1 MSVLASS
8 PVFSDIDAAGFA
20 AEFFGISGSVTP
32 LPGERDQNFLV
43 TTKSGRSYVLKI
55 ANAAEDRS
63 ILEAQHQA
71 MDFLGQHLS
80 FCPETMPAR
89 SNDYL
94 VPVSSEMTGTH
105 LVRLVSYIQG
115 TPMGLVKRRS
125 PALFMDLGRSLARMD
140 KALAGFSH
148 PALHRDFHWDLANAS
163 GVVNQYIFH
172 VTDTQLRD
180 LIQQCTCEFEN
191 TTLPRLQTLRK
202 SVIHND
208 ANDYNVLA
216 GGGSDLYSRN
226 QSVTG
231 IIDFGDM
238 VYSHTVCDP
247 AIAAAYAVL
256 DMPDPLQTAARVVK
270 GYHGIYPLEETEISV
285 LFSLICMRLCVS
297 ACLAAFQQKQRPDDP
312 YLRIS
317 QAPIK
322 KALPKLTSVDTQFA
336 TGVFR
341 SACGLDA
348 FPGSL
353 QVQAWLSENRHL
365 CFPVMGEPFTQ
376 ETCTVLDLGVDSPL
390 VSGDPTAPAPDDFA
404 RHLSARL
411 KQAGARYGIG
421 RYKETRLGQSSFL
434 EPYPVPEK
442 GVTPTVHLCV
452 EVVAPQDATV
462 YAPFAGRVHSVTKIR
477 AAEDLGPALVLA
489 HNPAQGIA
497 FYTIFRGISSRATA
511 CLSLGQKIEKGQAFA
526 AISSKTE
533 NGGWP
538 SHVRMQLVTR
548 LMDYGSDFPS
558 ACTQD
563 QTAVWTQ
570 ICLDPNLVLQIPDSC
585 FPKPRP
591 NKQETLAARRRCIS
605 DNLSIGYHD
614 PVKIVRGWQQ
624 YLFDDTGRQFLDAYN
639 NVPHVGH
646 CHPVV
651 IQAGVKQMKCLNT
664 NTRYLHDAITAYA
677 DKLSA
682 TMPDPLAVCFFLNS
696 ASEANELAVRLAK
709 AHTGQK
715 DFIVLEGAYHGNTNT
730 LIDMSPYKHGGPGGE
745 GPPDWVHTA
754 PVADVYRGP
763 YKKDDP
769 LAGKKYADQVQKI
782 ILKLAA
788 DNKKP
793 AGFIAESYPSV
804 GGQIIFPPAYLAQ
817 VYAHVR
823 AAGGVCIAD
832 EVQTGYGRIGTH
844 FYAFLA
850 QNVVP
855 DIVILGKP
863 IGNGHPIGALIT
875 TKEIAQS
882 FVTGME
888 FFSTFGGNTVSC
900 ATGLKVLEIT
910 LAENLQENAQKVGT
924 HLLARLRSL
933 KKRYQIIGDVRGSG
947 LFIGMELV
955 RDHKTLE
962 PADQEA
968 SFVVNRMRDKG
979 ILMGTD
985 GPLHNVLK
993 IRPPL
998 VITKQDA
1005 DTIADTMDE
1014 IFAED
1019 FA

>member
-1 MSVLASS
+1 MSVLAST
-8 PVFSDIDAAGFA
+8 PVFSDTEA
-20 AEFFGISGSVTP
+20 AEFAADFFGMSGRVTL

-43 TTKSGRSYVLKI
+43 TAESGRSCVLKI

-63 ILEAQHQA
+63 ILEAQHHA
-71 MDFLGQHLS
+71 MDFLGQHIS
-80 FCPETMPAR
+80 FCPKTVPAQ
-89 SNDYL
+89 NGDYL
-94 VPVSSEMTGTH
+94 VEVRSEKTGTH

-125 PALFMDLGRSLARMD
+125 PELFMDLGRSLARMD
-140 KALAGFSH
+140 SALAGFSH
-148 PALHRDFHWDLANAS
+148 PAVHRDFHWDLANAS
-163 GVVNQYIFH
+163 GVVNQYITH
-172 VTDTQLRD
+172 VTDTRLRD
-180 LIQQCTCEFEN
+180 LIQKCTREFEN
-191 TTLPRLQTLRK
+191 TTLPLLQSLRK

-216 GGGSDLYSRN
+216 GGGTDLYSKN

-238 VYSHTVCDP
+238 VYSCTVCDP

-256 DMPDPLQTAARVVK
+256 DMPDPLQTAAQVIK
-270 GYHGIYPLEETEISV
+270 GYHQTYPLGETEISV
-285 LFSLICMRLCVS
+285 LFNLICMRLCVS
-297 ACLAAFQQKQRPDDP
+297 ACLAAIQQKQRPDDP

-317 QAPIK
+317 QAPIQ
-322 KALPKLTSVDTQFA
+322 KALPILACIDPQFA
-336 TGVFR
+336 TVVFR
-341 SACGLDA
+341 SACGLDP
-348 FPGSL
+348 FPTNRT
-353 QVQAWLSENRHL
+353 VRTWLAKNRHL
-365 CFPVMGEPFTQ
+365 CFPVMGEPLTR

-390 VSGDPTAPAPDDFA
+390 VSGDPTKMAGDDFV

-411 KQAGARYGIG
+411 KQTGARYGIG
-421 RYKETRLGQSSFL
+421 RYKEARLRQSSFFQAD
-434 EPYPVPEK
+434 PVPEK
-442 GVTPTVHLCV
+442 GTTPCVHLCM
-452 EVVAPQDATV
+452 EVVVLKDARV
-462 YAPFAGRVHSVTKIR
+462 YAPFAGRIYSMTKTGTS
-477 AAEDLGPALVLA
+477 EDQGTALVLE
-489 HNPAQGIA
+489 HTPGPGIV
-497 FYTIFRGISSRATA
+497 FHTIFRGLSSRSTA
-511 CLSLGQKIEKGQAFA
+511 CLSPGEKIEKGQAFA
-526 AISSKTE
+526 AIASSAE

-538 SHVRMQLVTR
+538 PHVRIQLVNS
-548 LMDYGSDFPS
+548 LMGYGCDFPS
-558 ACTQD
+558 ACCQD
-563 QTAVWTQ
+563 QAAVWTQ
-570 ICLDPNLVLQIPDSC
+570 ICLDPNLVLQVPDSC
-585 FPKPRP
+585 FPLPRP
-591 NKQETLAARRRCIS
+591 TKQETLAARRRCIS

-646 CHPVV
+646 CHPAV

-664 NTRYLHDAITAYA
+664 NTRYLHDTIIAYA

-682 TMPDPLAVCFFLNS
+682 TMPDPLEVCFFLNS

-709 AHTGQK
+709 AHTGQN
-715 DFIVLEGAYHGNTNT
+715 DFIVLEGAYHGNTST

-745 GPPDWVHTA
+745 GPPNWVHTA
-754 PVADVYRGP
+754 PAADVYRGP
-763 YKKDDP
+763 YKNDDP
-769 LAGKKYADQVQKI
+769 LAGKKYADRVRNI
-782 ILKLAA
+782 IQKLAA

-804 GGQIIFPPAYLAQ
+804 GGQIVFPPAYLAG
-817 VYAHVR
+817 VYDHVR

-832 EVQTGYGRIGTH
+832 EVQTGYGRIGSH
-844 FYAFLA
+844 FYAFSA

-863 IGNGHPIGALIT
+863 IGNGHPVAALVT

-900 ATGLKVLEIT
+900 AIGLKVLEIT
-910 LAENLQENAQKVGT
+910 LAENLQKNAQTVGT

-933 KKRYQIIGDVRGSG
+933 KKRFQIIGDVRGSG

-955 RDHKTLE
+955 RNHQTLE
-962 PADQEA
+962 PADKEA

-985 GPLHNVLK
+985 GPLHNVVK

-998 VITKQDA
+998 VITKQNA
-1005 DTIADTMDE
+1005 DTIADTME
-1014 IFAED
+1014 AVFAED

>member
-1 MSVLASS
+1 MSVLAST
-8 PVFSDIDAAGFA
+8 PVFSDIDAAEFA
-20 AEFFGISGSVTP
+20 AEFFGISGSVTS

-43 TTKSGRSYVLKI
+43 TAKSGRSYVLKI

-94 VPVSSEMTGTH
+94 VPVRSEKTGTH

-125 PALFMDLGRSLARMD
+125 PDLFMDLGRSLARMD

-148 PALHRDFHWDLANAS
+148 PAVHRDFHWDLANAAE
-163 GVVNQYIFH
+163 VVIQYISH
-172 VTDTQLRD
+172 VTDTFLRD
-180 LIQQCTCEFEN
+180 LILKCTREFEN
-191 TTLPRLQTLRK
+191 TTRPLLQNLRK

-216 GGGSDLYSRN
+216 GGGTDLYSRN

-256 DMPDPLQTAARVVK
+256 DMPDPLQTAGLVIK
-270 GYHGIYPLEETEISV
+270 GYHEIYPLDETEISL

-312 YLRIS
+312 YLLIS

-322 KALPKLTSVDTQFA
+322 KALPELASVDPQFA

-341 SACGLDA
+341 SACGLD
-348 FPGSL
+348 PLPKSRP
-353 QVQAWLSENRHL
+353 VQAWLAKNPHL
-365 CFPVMGEPFTQ
+365 CFPVMGEPLTQ

-390 VSGDPTAPAPDDFA
+390 VSGDPTALAGDDFA

-411 KQAGARYGIG
+411 KQAGTGYGIG
-421 RYKETRLGQSSFL
+421 RYKETRLRQASFSKS
-434 EPYPVPEK
+434 YPVPEK
-442 GVTPTVHLCV
+442 GISPSVHLCM
-452 EVVAPQDATV
+452 EVVAPQDASV
-462 YAPFAGRVHSVTKIR
+462 FAPFAGRIHSVTKNG
-477 AAEDLGPALVLA
+477 ATEDQGAALVLE
-489 HNPAQGIA
+489 HTPVPGIV
-497 FYTIFRGISSRATA
+497 FYTIFSQ
-511 CLSLGQKIEKGQAFA
+511 LSKRSIARLSPGEKIEKGQAFA
-526 AISSKTE
+526 TIASSNE
-533 NGGWP
+533 NGGSP
-538 SHVRMQLVTR
+538 PHVRLQLVSH
-548 LMDYGSDFPS
+548 LMGYGSDFPS
-558 ACTQD
+558 ACRPD
-563 QTAVWTQ
+563 QTGVWTD
-570 ICLDPNLVLQIPDSC
+570 ICLDPNLVLQLPDNC
-585 FPKPRP
+585 FPLPRP
-591 NKQETLAARRRCIS
+591 GKQETLAARRRCIS

-614 PVKIVRGWQQ
+614 PVKIARGWQQ

-646 CHPVV
+646 CHPAV

-664 NTRYLHDAITAYA
+664 NTRYLHDAIIAYA

-682 TMPDPLAVCFFLNS
+682 TMPDPLEVCFFLNS

-745 GPPDWVHTA
+745 GPPNWVHTA

-763 YKKDDP
+763 YKEEDP
-769 LAGKKYADQVQKI
+769 LAGKKYADHVQKI
-782 ILKLAA
+782 ILKLAE

-793 AGFIAESYPSV
+793 GGFIAESYPSV
-804 GGQIIFPPAYLAQ
+804 GGQIIFPPAYLAR

-850 QNVVP
+850 QDVVP

-863 IGNGHPIGALIT
+863 IGNGHPIGALVT

-900 ATGLKVLEIT
+900 AIGLKVLEIT
-910 LAENLQENAQKVGT
+910 LADNLQENAQKVGT
-924 HLLARLRSL
+924 HLLERLRSL
-933 KKRYQIIGDVRGSG
+933 KKRYKIIGDVRGSG

-985 GPLHNVLK
+985 GPLHNVVK

-1005 DTIADTMDE
+1005 DTIADTMEE

>member
-1 MSVLASS
+1 MSVLVST

-43 TTKSGRSYVLKI
+43 TTKNGRSCVLKI

-80 FCPETMPAR
+80 FCPKTMSAK
-89 SNDYL
+89 NGDYL
-94 VPVSSEMTGTH
+94 VPVSSEKTGIH

-125 PALFMDLGRSLARMD
+125 PELFMDLGRSVAHMD

-148 PALHRDFHWDLANAS
+148 PAVHRDFHWDLANAS
-163 GVVNQYIFH
+163 GVVNQYITH
-172 VTDTQLRD
+172 VTDPRLHD
-180 LIQQCTCEFEN
+180 LIQKCTRAFEN
-191 TTLPRLQTLRK
+191 TTRPLLQSLRK

-216 GGGSDLYSRN
+216 GGGTDLYSRN

-256 DMPDPLQTAARVVK
+256 DMPDPLQTAARVIK
-270 GYHGIYPLEETEISV
+270 GYHEIYPLEETEISV

-322 KALPKLTSVDTQFA
+322 KALPILACIDPQFA
-336 TGVFR
+336 IVVFR
-341 SACGLDA
+341 SACGLEP
-348 FPGSL
+348 FPKSR
-353 QVQAWLSENRHL
+353 QVQTWLAENRHQ
-365 CFPVMGEPFTQ
+365 CFPVMGEPLTQ

-390 VSGDPTAPAPDDFA
+390 VSGDPTAMAGDDFV
-404 RHLSARL
+404 RHLSVRL
-411 KQAGARYGIG
+411 KETGARYGIG
-421 RYKETRLGQSSFL
+421 RYKEARVRQASFL
-434 EPYPVPEK
+434 QADHVPEK
-442 GVTPTVHLCV
+442 GITPCVHLCMD
-452 EVVAPQDATV
+452 VVAPKDARV
-462 YAPFAGRVHSVTKIR
+462 YAPFAGRIHS
-477 AAEDLGPALVLA
+477 AAKTGTSVDQGTALVLE
-489 HNPAQGIA
+489 HTPGPDIV
-497 FYTIFRGISSRATA
+497 FYTIFRGLSSRSTA
-511 CLSLGQKIEKGQAFA
+511 CLSSGEKIEKGQAVA
-526 AISSKTE
+526 TIASSTE

-538 SHVRMQLVTR
+538 PHVRIQVVTG
-548 LMDYGSDFPS
+548 LMGYGSNFPS
-558 ACTQD
+558 ACRQD
-563 QTAVWTQ
+563 QTGVWTQ
-570 ICLDPNLVLQIPDSC
+570 ICLDPNVVLQIPDNC

-624 YLFDDTGRQFLDAYN
+624 HLFDDTGRQFLDAYN

-646 CHPVV
+646 CHPAV

-664 NTRYLHDAITAYA
+664 NTRYLHDTIIAYA

-682 TMPDPLAVCFFLNS
+682 TMPDPLEVCFFLNS

-745 GPPDWVHTA
+745 GAPDWVHTA

-769 LAGKKYADQVQKI
+769 LAGKKYADHVKKI
-782 ILKLAA
+782 VENLAA
-788 DNKKP
+788 EHKKP

-804 GGQIIFPPAYLAQ
+804 GGQIIFPPAYLAR
-817 VYAHVR
+817 VYDHVK

-832 EVQTGYGRIGTH
+832 EVQTGYGRIGTD

-863 IGNGHPIGALIT
+863 IGNGHPVAALVT

-910 LAENLQENAQKVGT
+910 LAENLQENARKVGI

-933 KKRYQIIGDVRGSG
+933 KKRYKIIGDVRGSG

-955 RDHKTLE
+955 RNHKTLE

-985 GPLHNVLK
+985 GPLHNVVK

-998 VITKQDA
+998 VITKQDT
-1005 DTIADTMDE
+1005 DTIADTMEE
-1014 IFAED
+1014 ILAED

>member
-1 MSVLASS
+1 MSVLAST
-8 PVFSDIDAAGFA
+8 PVFSETAAAEFA

-43 TTKSGRSYVLKI
+43 TATSGKAYVLKI

-63 ILEAQHQA
+63 ILDAQHQA
-71 MDFLGQHLS
+71 MDFLGQHVS
-80 FCPETMPAR
+80 FCPKTMPAQNGACLVQVR
-89 SNDYL
+89 S
-94 VPVSSEMTGTH
+94 EKTGTH

-115 TPMGLVKRRS
+115 TPMALVKRRS
-125 PALFMDLGRSLARMD
+125 SGLFMDLGRCLARMD
-140 KALAGFSH
+140 RALAGFFH
-148 PALHRDFHWDLANAS
+148 PAVHRDFHWDLANAA
-163 GVVNQYIFH
+163 GVVNQYISH
-172 VTDTQLRD
+172 VTDTDLRAP
-180 LIQQCTCEFEN
+180 IQQCTREFES
-191 TTLPRLQTLRK
+191 TTLPMLQNLRK

-216 GGGSDLYSRN
+216 GGGTDLYAKN

-256 DMPDPLQTAARVVK
+256 DVSDPLQTAARVIK
-270 GYHGIYPLEETEISV
+270 GYHQVYPLEETEICV

-312 YLRIS
+312 YLLIS

-322 KALPKLTSVDTQFA
+322 KTLPILASVDQGFA

-341 SACGLDA
+341 SACGLEP
-348 FPGSL
+348 FPKSR
-353 QVQAWLSENRHL
+353 QVQAWLAKNRHL
-365 CFPVMGEPFTQ
+365 GFPVMGEPLTQ
-376 ETCTVLDLGVDSPL
+376 KNCTVLDLGVDSPF
-390 VSGDPTAPAPDDFA
+390 VSGDPTAPAPDAFA
-404 RHLSARL
+404 MHLSARL
-411 KQAGARYGIG
+411 KQTGAGYGIG
-421 RYKETRLGQSSFL
+421 RYREARLRQSSFSKAD
-434 EPYPVPEK
+434 PVPEK
-442 GVTPTVHLCV
+442 GITPCVHLCM
-452 EVVAPQDATV
+452 EVVAPQGAVV
-462 YAPFAGRVHSVTKIR
+462 YAPFAGRINRVSSTGTSEDMG
-477 AAEDLGPALVLA
+477 AELVLE
-489 HNPAQGIA
+489 HTPARGIV
-497 FYTIFRGISSRATA
+497 FHTIFRGLSSRSLAS
-511 CLSLGQKIEKGQAFA
+511 LSSGEKIEKGQAFA
-526 AISSKTE
+526 GIASSTK

-538 SHVRMQLVTR
+538 SHVKVQLVTH
-548 LMDYGSDFPS
+548 LMENGRTLPS
-558 ACTQD
+558 ACRQD
-563 QTAVWTQ
+563 QAAVWAE
-570 ICLDPNLVLQIPDSC
+570 ICLDPNLVLQVPDSC
-585 FPKPRP
+585 FPLPRP
-591 NKQETLAARRRCIS
+591 TKQETLAARRRRIS

-646 CHPVV
+646 CHPAV
-651 IQAGVKQMKCLNT
+651 IQAGIKQMKCLNT
-664 NTRYLHDAITAYA
+664 NTRYLHDAIIAYA

-682 TMPDPLAVCFFLNS
+682 TMPDPLEVCFFLNS

-715 DFIVLEGAYHGNTNT
+715 DFLVLEGAYHGNTST

-763 YKKDDP
+763 YKKNDP
-769 LAGKKYADQVQKI
+769 LAGKKYADHVKKI
-782 ILKLAA
+782 IRNLAA

-804 GGQIIFPPAYLAQ
+804 GGQIIFPPAYLAR
-817 VYAHVR
+817 VYDHVR

-832 EVQTGYGRIGTH
+832 EVQTGYGRIGTD

-863 IGNGHPIGALIT
+863 IGNGHPIAALVT

-900 ATGLKVLEIT
+900 AIGLKVLEIT
-910 LAENLQENAQKVGT
+910 LAENLQENAQRVGG
-924 HLLARLRSL
+924 HLLERLRSL
-933 KKRYQIIGDVRGSG
+933 KKRYRIIGDVRGSG

-955 RDHKTLE
+955 RDRKTLE

-979 ILMGTD
+979 VLMGTD
-985 GPLHNVLK
+985 GPLHNVVK

-998 VITKQDA
+998 VITTQDA
-1005 DTIADTMDE
+1005 DTIADTLE
-1014 IFAED
+1014 YIFLED

>member
-1 MSVLASS
+1 MSNLAST
-8 PVFSDIDAAGFA
+8 PVFSDMEA
-20 AEFFGISGSVTP
+20 AEIAAAFFGISGRVTP

-43 TTKSGRSYVLKI
+43 TTKNGRSCVLKI

-71 MDFLGQHLS
+71 MDFLGRHVS
-80 FCPETMPAR
+80 FCPKTMPAR
-89 SNDYL
+89 SGDHL
-94 VPVSSEMTGTH
+94 VPVHSEKTGTH

-125 PALFMDLGRSLARMD
+125 PGLFMDLGRSLGLMD

-148 PALHRDFHWDLANAS
+148 PAVHRDFHWDLAHAS
-163 GVVNQYIFH
+163 GVVNQYISH
-172 VTDTQLRD
+172 VTDTHLRD
-180 LIQQCTCEFEN
+180 LIAQCTREFEN
-191 TTLPRLQTLRK
+191 TTLALLQTLRK

-216 GGGSDLYSRN
+216 GGGTDLYSRN

-256 DMPDPLQTAARVVK
+256 DMPDPLQTAAGIIK
-270 GYHGIYPLEETEISV
+270 GYHQVYPLDDTEISV

-297 ACLAAFQQKQRPDDP
+297 ACLAAFQHKQRPDDP

-317 QAPIK
+317 QVPIK
-322 KALPKLTSVDTQFA
+322 KMLPILASVDPAFA

-341 SACGLDA
+341 FSCGLEP
-348 FPGSL
+348 FPKSRP
-353 QVQAWLSENRHL
+353 VQAWLAENRHL
-365 CFPVMGEPFTQ
+365 CFPVMGEPLVQ
-376 ETCTVLDLGVDSPL
+376 ENCTVLDLGLDSPF
-390 VSGDPTAPAPDDFA
+390 VSGDPTAPAPDAFA

-411 KQAGARYGIG
+411 KQTGARYGIG
-421 RYKETRLGQSSFL
+421 RYREARLGQASFSKKN
-434 EPYPVPEK
+434 PVPKK
-442 GVTPTVHLCV
+442 GITPCVHLCM
-452 EVVAPQDATV
+452 EVIAPQDAPV
-462 YAPFAGRVHSVTKIR
+462 YAPFAGRIHSVTKNR
-477 AAEDLGPALVLA
+477 AADHQGTALVLE
-489 HNPAQGIA
+489 HTPGPDIV
-497 FYTIFRGISSRATA
+497 FYTIFKGLSSSSIA
-511 CLSLGQKIEKGQAFA
+511 CLSLGETIEKGQAMGA
-526 AISSKTE
+526 VASLSE

-538 SHVRMQLVTR
+538 PHVRLQLVTD
-548 LMDYGSDFPS
+548 LMGYGSDFPY
-558 ACTQD
+558 ACCRD
-563 QTAVWTQ
+563 QTGVWTQ
-570 ICLDPNLVLQIPDSC
+570 ISLDPNLVFQIPDTC
-585 FPKPRP
+585 FPIPKPT
-591 NKQETLAARRRCIS
+591 KQETLAARRRRIS

-646 CHPVV
+646 CHPAV

-664 NTRYLHDAITAYA
+664 NTRYLHDAIIVYA

-682 TMPDPLAVCFFLNS
+682 TMPEPLEVCFFLNS

-763 YKKDDP
+763 YKKADP
-769 LAGKKYADQVQKI
+769 LAGKKYADHVQNI
-782 ILKLAA
+782 IQNLAA

-793 AGFIAESYPSV
+793 AGFMAESYPSV
-804 GGQIIFPPAYLAQ
+804 GGQIIFPSAYLAG
-817 VYAHVR
+817 VYDHVR

-863 IGNGHPIGALIT
+863 IGNGHPIAALVT

-900 ATGLKVLEIT
+900 AIGQKVLEIT
-910 LAENLQENAQKVGT
+910 LAQNLQENAQKVGT
-924 HLLARLRSL
+924 HLLERLHSL
-933 KKRYQIIGDVRGSG
+933 KKRYQVIGDVRGSG

-955 RDHKTLE
+955 RDHNTLE

-968 SFVVNRMRDKG
+968 AFVVNRMRDKG

-985 GPLHNVLK
+985 GPLHNVVK

-1005 DTIADTMDE
+1005 DFIADTMEE
-1014 IFAED
+1014 IFAQD